1 MGRPQE
7 NFLVRSARFPAQDSI
22 PPPGRFLQCVRTPKR
37 PRSLL
42 EGRAIPPALYNTH
55 KRVLLWC
62 CVHDARV
69 ELRQN
74 MRTPPVFALATS
86 GWRCRPHTNAESPGL
101 AGRCGLIH
109 HLVSSLVIGA
119 PLLSR
124 WCCRRVSRQHLGV
137 ATSSSGSRR
146 ACYTGAV
153 GIAPARSLS
162 ALLAHGVAAG
172 TVCGRTAGGRR
183 GRLFGITILGSAH
196 EVTAQCCADDTAPGA
211 ACRLS

>member
-69 ELRQN
+69 ELRRN

-86 GWRCRPHTNAESPGL
+86 GWRCRPHTMHAESPGL

-146 ACYTGAV
+146 A
-153 GIAPARSLS
+153 
-162 ALLAHGVAAG
+162 LLH
-172 TVCGRTAGGRR
+172 GRR
-183 GRLFGITILGSAH
+183 GYSTGTL
-196 EVTAQCCADDTAPGA
+196 AQCATCARGGSGDSVRAHRRWAARQAFRHKNPGVGP
-211 ACRLS
+211 

>member
-1 MGRPQE
+1 M
-7 NFLVRSARFPAQDSI
+7 
-22 PPPGRFLQCVRTPKR
+22 PP
-37 PRSLL
+37 
-42 EGRAIPPALYNTH
+42 TH
-55 KRVLLWC
+55 
-62 CVHDARV
+62 
-69 ELRQN
+69 
-74 MRTPPVFALATS
+74 
-86 GWRCRPHTNAESPGL
+86 NAESPGL

-211 ACRLS
+211 ACRDIGSAHDSPMQRASAWHYHGPRFYYNRFVWVYLTGCH